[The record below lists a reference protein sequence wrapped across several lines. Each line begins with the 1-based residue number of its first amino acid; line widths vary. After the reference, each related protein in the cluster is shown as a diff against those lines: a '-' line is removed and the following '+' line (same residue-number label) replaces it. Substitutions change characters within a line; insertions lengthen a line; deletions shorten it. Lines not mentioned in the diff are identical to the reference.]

1 MRLRITAE
9 PARRDHSAC
18 ADAQQNDGQHR
29 REDAIRSV
37 DEELQEAKPDHLQR
51 QQRRTRQKRRPEQ
64 TPGAGAERRVSG
76 GCLGKRRRR
85 VFFQTAG
92 QRRGYQG
99 HRQIDRPGSQCRRP
113 QPQPFNQPQLSA
125 ERAGQCPER
134 VPAIQTAKHAP
145 EVGVPAREDLGEQWQ
160 RQAHGGRRQQH
171 NGESHG
177 QTQEIHHPG
186 PREQVGEEPAE
197 RGAQA
202 GQAEDNR
209 HPQDADDPLG
219 DRVEHQGAPQQPL
232 LPSGNPIADGQP
244 RHEARQDDVGCPH
257 AVAKGE
263 ARDTKPQRFEQQ
275 PGRSGE
281 EEHHADERR
290 QKHLVCPFSFS
301 GWLLDK

>member
-1 MRLRITAE
+1 MKRTPDRSDVGSMRRSSNQKAPHVARREDQAADMGIEQGVADLGCAPRRKRDQRSGAVRLRITAE

-145 EVGVPAREDLGEQWQ
+145 EVGVPARAWPSVWLEH
-160 RQAHGGRRQQH
+160 A
-171 NGESHG
+171 
-177 QTQEIHHPG
+177 
-186 PREQVGEEPAE
+186 
-197 RGAQA
+197 RGT
-202 GQAEDNR
+202 G
-209 HPQDADDPLG
+209 
-219 DRVEHQGAPQQPL
+219 
-232 LPSGNPIADGQP
+232 
-244 RHEARQDDVGCPH
+244 
-257 AVAKGE
+257 
-263 ARDTKPQRFEQQ
+263 
-275 PGRSGE
+275 
-281 EEHHADERR
+281 
-290 QKHLVCPFSFS
+290 
-301 GWLLDK
+301 